1 MFAEFRQLTDL
12 TTVAAGSPPFST
24 GSYLA
29 NGLGMGVS
37 TVAKCSSNF
46 LRTVGEDSSA
56 VTVCADGNATDNF
69 DDPWA
74 NGTKPNG
81 WGFYSASGAF
91 NTPAGPTGA
100 LTDANGNF

>member
-1 MFAEFRQLTDL
+1 MFADIRHLTEL
-12 TTVAAGSPPFST
+12 TNVAAGSPPFST
-24 GSYLA
+24 GSEMA

-46 LRTVGEDSSA
+46 RRTVGEDSSA

-69 DDPWA
+69 DDPWG
-74 NGTKPNG
+74 NGTRPNG

-91 NTPAGPTGA
+91 NTPKGAPGA
-100 LTDANGNF
+100 LTDAHGNF